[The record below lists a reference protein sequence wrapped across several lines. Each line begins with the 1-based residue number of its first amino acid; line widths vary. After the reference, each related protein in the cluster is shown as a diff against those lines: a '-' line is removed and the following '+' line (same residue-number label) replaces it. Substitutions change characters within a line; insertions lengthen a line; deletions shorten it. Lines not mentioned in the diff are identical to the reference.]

1 MSENS
6 LLAELEW
13 RGLISQTTDRKELSE
28 ALDKKPLTL
37 YVGFDPTAPSL
48 HVGNLVVLLALRRF
62 QLAGHR
68 PIALVGG
75 ATGLVGDPSGRSD
88 ERTLNEEATVKEW
101 VERIRKQVSKFIDF
115 DLTPNGALVA
125 NNLDWTA
132 PLSAIE
138 FLRDIGKHFSVNLM
152 LSKDSVSSRLESNGI
167 SYTEFSYQVLQSYDF
182 LELFRREN
190 CVLQIGGSDQW
201 GNITAGLDL
210 IRRVTG
216 GSAHAL
222 TIPLLAKADG
232 SKFGK
237 TASGSIWLDP
247 ELTSPY
253 AFYQYWFNSDDKDVI
268 PFIKVFTFAS
278 REETSELEK
287 EVNENPGARN
297 AQRYLA
303 CELTSLVHSPEVIE
317 RIELV
322 SKALFGQG
330 ELSEVDLE
338 TLASAANQLPNT
350 VIEGEFPSVIDLF
363 HAAGIV
369 ESKSAARRLIKEG
382 GAYINNQR
390 VADESAI
397 PAESELIH
405 GRYLILRK
413 GKKELGVV
421 IRG

>member
-1 MSENS
+1 MSNA
-6 LLAELEW
+6 LLEDLEW
-13 RGLISQTTDRKELSE
+13 RGLIAQSTDRKQLEE
-28 ALDKKPLTL
+28 ALSKPICL
-37 YVGFDPTAPSL
+37 YLGVDPTAPSMHL
-48 HVGNLVVLLALRRF
+48 GNLVVFLVLRRF

-68 PIALVGG
+68 PIPLVGG
-75 ATGLVGDPSGRSD
+75 ATGLVGDPSGKND
-88 ERTLNEEATVKEW
+88 ERSLNEEKLVSDW
-101 VERIRKQVSKFIDF
+101 VAKIKKQVEKIIDF
-115 DLTPNGALVA
+115 SDKKTGAIMV
-125 NNLDWTA
+125 NNLDWTK
-132 PLSAIE
+132 PVSALD
-138 FLRDIGKHFSVNLM
+138 FLRDIGKHFSVNQM
-152 LSKDSVSSRLESNGI
+152 LTKDSVSSRLESNGI

-216 GSAHAL
+216 GSGHAL

-268 PFIKVFTFAS
+268 PFIKVFTFS
-278 REETSELEK
+278 TREETTELEK
-287 EVNENPGARN
+287 EVSENPGARN

-303 CELTSLVHSPEVIE
+303 RELTSLVHSPEVID

-330 ELSEVDLE
+330 ELGEVDLE
-338 TLASAANQLPNT
+338 TLASAASQLPNT
-350 VIEGEFPSVIDLF
+350 IIEGEFPSVIDLF

-397 PAESELIH
+397 PTESELIH

>member
-1 MSENS
+1 
-6 LLAELEW
+6 
-13 RGLISQTTDRKELSE
+13 
-28 ALDKKPLTL
+28 
-37 YVGFDPTAPSL
+37 
-48 HVGNLVVLLALRRF
+48 
-62 QLAGHR
+62 
-68 PIALVGG
+68 
-75 ATGLVGDPSGRSD
+75 
-88 ERTLNEEATVKEW
+88 
-101 VERIRKQVSKFIDF
+101 
-115 DLTPNGALVA
+115 
-125 NNLDWTA
+125 
-132 PLSAIE
+132 
-138 FLRDIGKHFSVNLM
+138 M

-268 PFIKVFTFAS
+268 PFIKVFTFAT
-278 REETSELEK
+278 RDEVIELEK
-287 EVNENPGARN
+287 EVSENPGARN

-303 CELTSLVHSPEVIE
+303 RELTSLVHAPEVIE

-322 SKALFGQG
+322 SRALFGQG

-350 VIEGEFPSVIDLF
+350 TIEGEFPSAIDLF

-390 VADESAI
+390 VADESAS
-397 PAESELIH
+397 PSESELIH

-413 GKKELGVV
+413 GKKELGVA
-421 IRG
+421 IKG

>member
-1 MSENS
+1 
-6 LLAELEW
+6 
-13 RGLISQTTDRKELSE
+13 
-28 ALDKKPLTL
+28 
-37 YVGFDPTAPSL
+37 
-48 HVGNLVVLLALRRF
+48 
-62 QLAGHR
+62 
-68 PIALVGG
+68 
-75 ATGLVGDPSGRSD
+75 
-88 ERTLNEEATVKEW
+88 
-101 VERIRKQVSKFIDF
+101 
-115 DLTPNGALVA
+115 
-125 NNLDWTA
+125 
-132 PLSAIE
+132 
-138 FLRDIGKHFSVNLM
+138 M

-182 LELFRREN
+182 LELFRRED

-216 GSAHAL
+216 GSGHAL

-268 PFIKVFTFAS
+268 PFIKVFTFAT
-278 REETSELEK
+278 RDEVIGLEK
-287 EVNENPGARN
+287 EVSENPGARN

-303 CELTSLVHSPEVIE
+303 RELTSLVHAPEVIE

-338 TLASAANQLPNT
+338 TLASAANQLPST
-350 VIEGEFPSVIDLF
+350 EIEGEFPSVIDLF

-397 PAESELIH
+397 PSESELIH

-413 GKKELGVV
+413 GKKELGVA
-421 IRG
+421 IKG